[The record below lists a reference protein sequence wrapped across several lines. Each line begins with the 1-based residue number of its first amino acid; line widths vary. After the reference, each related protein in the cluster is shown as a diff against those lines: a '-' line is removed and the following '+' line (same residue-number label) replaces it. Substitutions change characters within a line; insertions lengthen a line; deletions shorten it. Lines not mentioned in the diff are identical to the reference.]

1 MRISIIGAGFS
12 GCVLATELARAAPAG
27 VDIQLVGTPDSY
39 GRGVAYGEARPE
51 HLLNVRA
58 RDLGATADHP
68 GEFADWLSLT
78 ERARHSFLPRLVYGE
93 YLHSRLHSAAQV
105 SLAALARVEQE
116 AIAIQRDAGA
126 FRIHLADGADFL
138 SDAVVLTV
146 GALPPQPLAGVG
158 PRLAVHPSYLAWPW
172 QNGLDGTGAI
182 DHVPPGARVLI
193 IGTGLTMADV
203 VTTLHRRGH
212 RGPITALSRH
222 GLLPHAHSE
231 DPIAAIALP
240 PTVLQAIGS
249 HDLPQLVRALRTLSP
264 IVPDWRALIDA
275 LRPYIQGFWHGL
287 PQPRRSQFLRHL
299 RAYWEV
305 MRHRLAPALAG
316 EIDELRVRGKLRVR
330 AGRMLRA
337 RRGGD
342 AIEVLIR
349 ERGFSHA
356 SSEQFD
362 VLIRA
367 TGFDTDLERTSHPL
381 VAQLRDAG
389 MLSADPLGLGI
400 NASPRL
406 EALDG
411 NGAPVRGL
419 YALGPL
425 LRAQLWEITAVPE
438 LRVAARALAKQLL
451 ASAAASAAASARQS
465 GERRSTGWQAVQS
478 QA

>member
-58 RDLGATADHP
+58 RDLGATSDHP

-93 YLHSRLHSAAQV
+93 YLHSRLHGAAQV

-138 SDAVVLTV
+138 SDVVVLTV

-158 PRLAVHPSYLAWPW
+158 PRLAVHPSYLGWPW

-182 DHVPPGARVLI
+182 DNVPPGARVLV

-222 GLLPHAHSE
+222 GLLPNAHSE

-240 PTVLQAIGS
+240 PTVLQALNS
-249 HDLPQLVRALRTLSP
+249 HDLRQLVRALRTLIP

-275 LRPYIQGFWHGL
+275 LRPYIQGFWRGL
-287 PQPRRSQFLRHL
+287 PVPQRGQFLRHL
-299 RAYWEV
+299 RAHWEV
-305 MRHRLAPALAG
+305 LRHRLAPALAN
-316 EIDELRVRGKLRVR
+316 E
-330 AGRMLRA
+330 
-337 RRGGD
+337 
-342 AIEVLIR
+342 IEVLIR
-349 ERGFSHA
+349 ERGFAHA

-381 VAQLRDAG
+381 VAQLRDSG

-400 NASPRL
+400 NASPRF

-411 NGAPVRGL
+411 NGSVVRGL

-438 LRVAARALAKQLL
+438 LRVAARTLARQLL
-451 ASAAASAAASARQS
+451 AAAPARHGHQA
-465 GERRSTGWQAVQS
+465 WQAVQG
-478 QA
+478 